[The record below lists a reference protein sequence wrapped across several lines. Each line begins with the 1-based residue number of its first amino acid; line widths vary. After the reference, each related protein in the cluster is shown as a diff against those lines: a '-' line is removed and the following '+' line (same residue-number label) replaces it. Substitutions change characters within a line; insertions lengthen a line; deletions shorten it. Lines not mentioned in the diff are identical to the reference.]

1 MKSELIVKLGT
12 KLMDAFKYA
21 NYRRGFKVALL
32 VVPVV
37 LWDVFF
43 YVVKKL
49 YEVCSWLDEKGGKF
63 LQDFVEK

>member
-1 MKSELIVKLGT
+1 
-12 KLMDAFKYA
+12 MDAFKYA